1 MGVSAAA
8 EVGKGTALS
17 VLSHPIA
24 VQILVACNEEE
35 ISPSRFVE
43 ECYRPRPQT
52 EKEFKN
58 ALSRCSYHFRALENA
73 GCVEIVDMIPRR
85 GTFERIYKG
94 TERAHFSDVEWAKVP
109 PDERVRI
116 STVAWQGVMAR
127 VENAMLTETFDSRDD
142 RWMAWTA
149 AKLDERGW
157 AEMVSTLAANYAE
170 LERIREEAEA
180 RLEETSEE
188 PINATFSMFGFES
201 PGSLK
206 RA

>member
-1 MGVSAAA
+1 MGVSAEA
-8 EVGKGTALS
+8 EKGTTLS

-24 VQILVACNEEE
+24 VQILVACNEVE

-43 ECYRPRPQT
+43 ERYRPKPQT

-58 ALSRCSYHFRALENA
+58 ALSRCSYHFRALEGA

-94 TERAHFSDVEWAKVP
+94 KDRAHFSDEEWAKVA

-116 STVAWQGVMAR
+116 STVAWQSVMAR
-127 VENAMLTETFDSRDD
+127 VENAMLAETFDKRDN

-149 AKLDERGW
+149 AKLDEQGW
-157 AEMVSTLAANYAE
+157 SEMIATIAANYAE
-170 LERIREEAEA
+170 LEAIREDAEA
-180 RLEETSEE
+180 RLEESGAE

-206 RA
+206 SA

>member
-1 MGVSAAA
+1 MGVSA

-43 ECYRPRPQT
+43 ERFRPKPQT

-94 TERAHFSDVEWAKVP
+94 KDRASFKEEEWAKVP
-109 PDERVRI
+109 EEERHRI
-116 STVAWQGVMAR
+116 STIAWRGLMAR
-127 VENAMLTETFDSRDD
+127 VENAMLADTFDDRDSRCL
-142 RWMAWTA
+142 AWTA
-149 AKLDERGW
+149 CKLDERGW
-157 AEMVSTLAANYAE
+157 RDMVAAIEAHWVE
-170 LERIREEAEA
+170 LETIREDAEA
-180 RLEETSEE
+180 RLAETGEE
-188 PINATFSMFGFES
+188 PINTTFSSMGFES

-206 RA
+206 RP

>member
-1 MGVSAAA
+1 MGVSAA
-8 EVGKGTALS
+8 EVGKGTALA

-43 ECYRPRPQT
+43 QRFRPKPQT

-58 ALSRCSYHFRALENA
+58 ALSRCSYHFRALEGA

-94 TERAHFSDVEWAKVP
+94 TDRAHFSDEEWTKVP

-116 STVAWQGVMAR
+116 SKVAWQSVMAR
-127 VENAMLTETFDSRDD
+127 VENAMLAETFDKRDD

-157 AEMVSTLAANYAE
+157 AEMVATIAANYAR
-170 LERIREEAEA
+170 LEIIREDAEA
-180 RLEETSEE
+180 RLEETGEE

-201 PGSLK
+201 PGSVNQT
-206 RA
+206 